1 MSGTAPVG
9 TQAVDRAA
17 LLLVAVLE
25 ASAPLSSSELVAAT
39 ALPKSTVS
47 RLLSSLERSGLIQR
61 TADGAVVAG
70 PRITD
75 YALSVRP
82 EDTLIRLAQP
92 SLDRLGSLTGE
103 TVNLA
108 VPLGGEVRQIAQ
120 VDAIYLLGAVNWL
133 DRPVPFHC
141 SALGRVFLAHGHAL
155 PAGRLPKMTE
165 STITSRSQLQSELD
179 RVHERGYAVVDSE
192 LEPGLVAVAAPIRS
206 ADGSVNAAVSVS
218 GPSVRLTAEAVPS
231 VGALVIEAADSISR
245 ALRQGQASTSR
256 KGAA

>member
-1 MSGTAPVG
+1 MATTVPVG

-17 LLLVAVLE
+17 QLLVAVLE
-25 ASAPLSSSELVAAT
+25 SAAPVASAELVAAT
-39 ALPKSTVS
+39 GLPKSTVS

-61 TADGAVVAG
+61 TSEGAVIAG

-82 EDTLIRLAQP
+82 EDTLVRLAQP
-92 SLDRLGSLTGE
+92 SLDRLSHLTGE

-108 VPLGGEVRQIAQ
+108 IPLGGEVRQIAQ
-120 VDAIYLLGAVNWL
+120 VDAVYLLGAVNWL

-141 SALGRVFLAHGHAL
+141 SALGRVFLAHGHPI
-155 PAGRLPKMTE
+155 PAGRLPRLTDR
-165 STITSRSQLQSELD
+165 TITSRAQLQRALD
-179 RVHERGYAVVDSE
+179 RVAQLGYAVVDCE

-218 GPSVRLTAEAVPS
+218 GPSVRLTPDALPS
-231 VGALVIEAADSISR
+231 VGALVVEAADSISR
-245 ALRQGQASTSR
+245 ALRQGRSSTSR